1 MYYFKFFYKSLGI
14 SLFLSMLLSL
24 SVGLFDG
31 LGLAL
36 FLPLLKVID
45 GPINMDPNDPLYFIF
60 DIFSTLNID
69 LNLISILIF
78 ISAFFFIK
86 GISNFLSKSYK
97 VILRQ
102 RFIKNLRKKIID
114 NVSAISY
121 KAFVKTD
128 VGRMQNTMTSEVE
141 KCLGACLS
149 FLATTEHLI
158 LVIVYLIFSLYVDFY
173 FTIFAI
179 FVGIINFALFNIIYK
194 KTRTGSQLVVRDQ
207 HDYQGLVVELINNFK
222 YLKSTGALNLFK
234 KKIKKMIDEIE
245 ISKRK
250 IFINDALLQSSPE
263 PILIFIVVIII
274 FVYTH
279 NFKTSIDSV
288 LVSLLFFYRAGTS
301 IMNMQVSYNQ
311 FLAVSASIDNMKQFN
326 DEILTQRENMGN
338 TIIDSFNSEI
348 QIIEGS
354 LSFDKEEIIKKI
366 NLKVKKNQTTA
377 IVGES
382 GSGKT
387 TLLNLLSG
395 LIPLG
400 KGKIIIDGIDSTLID
415 LHSFRKQIGY
425 ITQEPVIFSDSIFN
439 NITTWSDRND
449 ANIEKFENA
458 LKNAL
463 IYDFV
468 ESLPEKHDTIL
479 GHNGINVSGGQRQ
492 RISIARE
499 LYKNVNILI
508 FDEATSNLDSNIEKS
523 IQENIDSLKGQ
534 FTMFVVAHRLST
546 VKNADK
552 IVFMQNGQIKSIG
565 DYESLIAKDLDFQK
579 MINTQSLV

>member
-1 MYYFKFFYKSLGI
+1 
-14 SLFLSMLLSL
+14 
-24 SVGLFDG
+24 
-31 LGLAL
+31 
-36 FLPLLKVID
+36 
-45 GPINMDPNDPLYFIF
+45 
-60 DIFSTLNID
+60 
-69 LNLISILIF
+69 
-78 ISAFFFIK
+78 
-86 GISNFLSKSYK
+86 
-97 VILRQ
+97 
-102 RFIKNLRKKIID
+102 
-114 NVSAISY
+114 
-121 KAFVKTD
+121 
-128 VGRMQNTMTSEVE
+128 
-141 KCLGACLS
+141 
-149 FLATTEHLI
+149 
-158 LVIVYLIFSLYVDFY
+158 
-173 FTIFAI
+173 
-179 FVGIINFALFNIIYK
+179 
-194 KTRTGSQLVVRDQ
+194 
-207 HDYQGLVVELINNFK
+207 
-222 YLKSTGALNLFK
+222 
-234 KKIKKMIDEIE
+234 
-245 ISKRK
+245 
-250 IFINDALLQSSPE
+250 
-263 PILIFIVVIII
+263 LIFIVVIII

-499 LYKNVNILI
+499 LFKNVNILI

-565 DYESLIAKDLDFQK
+565 DYESLIAKDLEFQK